1 MNTYVYDGSF
11 DGFLCVVATVYRTGE
26 TPAGIVVE
34 APAQQG
40 GLFGE
45 VETVETG
52 VPLAAS
58 VRQALTVRIGG
69 SDFERLYRAFLS
81 EQPGVELAIYRLL
94 RSVVDCGAGVV
105 EDLRDPDAFRV
116 MRLAQQVGR
125 EVHRMHAFV
134 RFEERADGVYVATVE
149 PDFNVLP
156 LLGEHFAARYPA
168 MRWAIADRRR
178 RYALVH
184 DNRPRAGGTDGT
196 RFAPLEA
203 AEATPEAAG
212 EAAFQRMWR
221 AYFHAVTIPE
231 RANPRLHLQHV
242 PRRYWPYLTEK
253 QSA

>member
-11 DGFLCVVATVYRTGE
+11 DGFLCVVAAAYGAGE
-26 TPAGIVVE
+26 SPAAIVVE
-34 APAQQG
+34 APEQQG
-40 GLFGE
+40 GLFGDVRV
-45 VETVETG
+45 VETHG
-52 VPLAAS
+52 GLAA
-58 VRQALTVRIGG
+58 RTRRALEARADAVGVG
-69 SDFERLYRAFLS
+69 KLYRAFLS
-81 EQPGVELAIYRLL
+81 EQPGVERTLYRVIQSLIAK
-94 RSVVDCGAGVV
+94 GAGAM
-105 EDLRDPDAFRV
+105 EDLRDGDAFRV

-134 RFEERADGVYVATVE
+134 RFEERADARYVATVA

-168 MRWAIADRRR
+168 QRWAIVDVRR

-184 DNRPRAGGTDGT
+184 DAEGT
-196 RFAPLEA
+196 RFAPAEDA
-203 AEATPEAAG
+203 AATPEAER

-221 AYFHAVTIPE
+221 GYFHAVSIPE

-253 QSA
+253 RGG